1 MTTTHTPGLDHEP
14 DDTVTRTRFRGT
26 CSCGWKGKWEY
37 ADPAG
42 ESMEARCYA
51 EEEATQHAAAAN
63 STVDRYAVTVRV
75 AQKLPTGYT
84 RTTDSPTFY
93 LDPNVQGIVSEDHAK
108 RIVEHW
114 MTDLLA
120 DTHEPSTT
128 GIYVTAV
135 AL

>member
-1 MTTTHTPGLDHEP
+1 MSDASTDNRCVHGVMWGDRTDVCPPIDHDGRTTGATGIPRCDM
-14 DDTVTRTRFRGT
+14 
-26 CSCGWKGKWEY
+26 C
-37 ADPAG
+37 
-42 ESMEARCYA
+42 ARVK
-51 EEEATQHAAAAN
+51 AN
-63 STVDRYAVTVRV
+63 GVNRYAITVRV
-75 AQKLPTGYT
+75 VRKLPTGYE
-84 RTTDSPTFY
+84 RGTDSPTFY